1 MILNSG
7 LDSIC
12 TQRAYGGSGATFFA
26 RPFAY
31 AAFGTGSTAPTVT
44 DTTLDAQVG
53 ARSNSNGGFDD
64 TQDGGF
70 DAGANIVW
78 AESIIT
84 RVFAIASNVNA
95 AEWGLAEGASSN
107 LSVRELFRADPND
120 NNSSPIT
127 LTLEDGDE
135 LQLVY
140 TIRVEAE
147 WEYQSASF
155 VITGTAGNDTNGKH
169 DGYATASGGATATA
183 ARARQTLSALWPGGI
198 GVSTGFTTSAFLTY
212 NLTDQSSVGKAQNM
226 TDATGYLAVTDETY
240 TPGDYYRDA
249 IVQFGTS
256 AANGT
261 HYAWQLSYSTTGNAG
276 LRFLL
281 DDPAYLTKA
290 STHKLSLT
298 VRKSVARL

>member
-12 TQRAYGGSGATFFA
+12 TQRAYGANNATFFV

-31 AAFGTGSTAPTVT
+31 AAIGTGSTAPTAT
-44 DTTLDAQVG
+44 DTSLDAQVG
-53 ARSNSNGGFDD
+53 ARSASNGGFSD

-78 AESIIT
+78 AESTIT
-84 RVFAIASNVNA
+84 RVIAITSNVNA
-95 AEWGLAEGASSN
+95 TEWGLAEGASSN
-107 LSVRELFRADPND
+107 LSVRELFRADPLD
-120 NNSSPIT
+120 NGSSPIT

-147 WEYQSASF
+147 WEYQAATF
-155 VITGTAGNDTNGKH
+155 VITGAPGNDASGTH
-169 DGYATASGGATATA
+169 DGYATASGGAAATA
-183 ARARQTLSALWPGGI
+183 ARARETLSALWPGGI
-198 GVSTGFTTSAFLTY
+198 GVGGGFTNSAYLTY
-212 NLTDQSSVGKAQNM
+212 NLTDQSSVGKAQDM
-226 TDATGYLAVTDETY
+226 TSATGSLAVTDAAY
-240 TPGDYYRDA
+240 TPGTFYRDA
-249 IVQFGTS
+249 SAQFGTS
-256 AANGT
+256 VANGT
-261 HYAWQLSYSTTGNAG
+261 HYAWQLSYHTTGNAG

-281 DDPAYLTKA
+281 DDPAYLTKTG
-290 STHKLSLT
+290 THKLSLT